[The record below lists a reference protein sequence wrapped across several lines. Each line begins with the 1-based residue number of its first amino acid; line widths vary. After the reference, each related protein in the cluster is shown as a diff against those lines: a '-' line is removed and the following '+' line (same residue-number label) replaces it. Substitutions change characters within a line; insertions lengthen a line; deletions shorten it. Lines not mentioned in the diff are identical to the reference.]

1 MATFEIVIPD
11 NYESTGEFR
20 VPLIGERYLSG
31 GGRTAYAG
39 KKMTTMHPIIRK
51 QLPPMV
57 QIELKRESATAMLQ
71 HLVNEH
77 VHDESPETREVLNAV
92 RNALK

>member
-1 MATFEIVIPD
+1 MATFEIVIPE

-20 VPLIGERYLSG
+20 VPEIGERYLSG

-51 QLPPMV
+51 QLSPIV
-57 QIELKRESATAMLQ
+57 RIELNRETATAMLN

-77 VHDESPETREVLNAV
+77 IHDESLETQEILDAIRI
-92 RNALK
+92 ALK